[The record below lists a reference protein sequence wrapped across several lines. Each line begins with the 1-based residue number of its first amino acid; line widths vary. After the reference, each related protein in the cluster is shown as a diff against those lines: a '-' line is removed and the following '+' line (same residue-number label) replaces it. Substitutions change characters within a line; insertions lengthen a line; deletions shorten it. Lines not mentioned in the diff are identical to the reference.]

1 MTQKPFV
8 YYPRSVSPHPA
19 ARFTLWLFCLLLFAP
34 LQAQEQSV
42 NPGINRNYQHP
53 DWRQWVQTFENPRR
67 EVYAKRKAIVA
78 ASDVRPGMI
87 VADIGAGTGLF
98 TRLFASEVAP
108 TGKVYAVDIAGTFVE
123 NIVRTC
129 QEQGL
134 GNVEGIV
141 NTPRETG
148 LPDDSI
154 DLAFVTN
161 TYHHFEYPQSM
172 LASIH
177 RALRRDG
184 RLIVIDFRRDPR
196 VNSPW
201 VVGHVRANEDTVE
214 REIRAAGFRL
224 VADKPVLRSN
234 YFLVFE
240 KAGQ

>member
-1 MTQKPFV
+1 MTQKSNA
-8 YYPRSVSPHPA
+8 YNPRTNPPRT
-19 ARFTLWLFCLLLFAP
+19 ARFALWLLCILLLAP

-42 NPGINRNYQHP
+42 NHGINRNYEHP
-53 DWRQWVQTFENPRR
+53 DWRQWVQTFETPRR
-67 EVYAKRKAIVA
+67 EVYARHQAIVA

-98 TRLFASEVAP
+98 TRLFAPKVAP
-108 TGKVYAVDIAGTFVE
+108 TGKVYAVDISETFIE
-123 NIVRTC
+123 NILRTC

-148 LPDDSI
+148 LPDDAI
-154 DLAFVTN
+154 DLAFVSN

-201 VVGHVRANEDTVE
+201 VMGHVRASKDTVV
-214 REIRAAGFRL
+214 REIQAAGFRL
-224 VADKPVLRSN
+224 VEDKPVLRSN
-234 YFLVFE
+234 YFLMF
-240 KAGQ
+240 KKTAQ